1 MGSISQDQKIS
12 VGGKFPARIYRGKTE
27 LVIAVLPRLSRY
39 YRGKTESKK
48 KPWLVLPWYYPG
60 FNVGYSAKKQ
70 NMVIPWYYR
79 GITMVKPLGNT
90 AVKNI
95 TGVVLPGQHDIFGTD
110 FLEFHLVLPTR

>member
-1 MGSISQDQKIS
+1 M
-12 VGGKFPARIYRGKTE
+12 GGKFPACIYRGITE

-48 KPWLVLPWYYPG
+48 KTWLVLPWYYHGITLVLMLVVP
-60 FNVGYSAKKQ
+60 KKK

-95 TGVVLPGQHDIFGTD
+95 TRLVLPGQHDIFGTD

>member
-1 MGSISQDQKIS
+1 M
-12 VGGKFPARIYRGKTE
+12 GGKFPACIYRGITE
-27 LVIAVLPRLSRY
+27 LVIVVLPRLSRY

-48 KPWLVLPWYYPG
+48 KRGRFYHGITLVLMLVIPQ
-60 FNVGYSAKKQ
+60 KK

-95 TGVVLPGQHDIFGTD
+95 TRLVLPGQHDIFGTD